1 MNNNKETP
9 KWRRAQ
15 NSRIRREKKAQVYLG
30 IGFIALVLGLIL
42 VNSLYQRAKSSVWDG
57 ESRLSTVE
65 QFDNNLMVQSI
76 IPSQNRQIRLEVP
89 GEVLVKAP
97 FGFGEYQLGK
107 VFELG
112 ELENQGERV
121 LIRSTQ
127 NLLGI
132 EITGFKVGNQ
142 TNLSWWDKLRVSW
155 FLNFNL
161 KSTLK
166 LDLVE
171 RAVLSQEQLADGSDV
186 FRPSLILLD
195 ELINEYYF
203 DEKVINEAYEV
214 AVINASEVTKIANQ
228 VARILSNLGVEVIK
242 TDNQELEDSS
252 VIKVKNKQMAETKT
266 IKLLQ
271 RLLDI
276 DEVKIDDLKDDRAE
290 VVVIIGKDYVTKSDP
305 MKLLQSL

>member
-290 VVVIIGKDYVTKSDP
+290 VVVIIGKDYVTKSD
-305 MKLLQSL
+305 KID

>member
-76 IPSQNRQIRLEVP
+76 IPSQNRQNRLEVP

-290 VVVIIGKDYVTKSDP
+290 VVVIIGKDYVTKSD
-305 MKLLQSL
+305 KID